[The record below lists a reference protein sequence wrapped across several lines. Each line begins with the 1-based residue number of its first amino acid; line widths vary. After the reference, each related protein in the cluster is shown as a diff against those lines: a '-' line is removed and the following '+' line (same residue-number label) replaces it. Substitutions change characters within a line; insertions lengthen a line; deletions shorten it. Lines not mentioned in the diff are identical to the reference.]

1 MLYAILQI
9 CFILFYEYF
18 FYAWNKESFVRRVTQ
33 ELAKKNI
40 LYVKVF
46 QAISFNIN
54 FIDESLNTE
63 LLTFTD
69 CVPYCEEDVDFILLE
84 KIKFIY
90 HLRFDSFAPI
100 NAGMISLVY
109 KVTKE
114 DGTFAILKV
123 KRKNVDIKLNAA
135 IDQFKWIS
143 YISSLIPFLKRMNI
157 PSVIE
162 KTLMHMKEQTNF
174 LQEIQNT
181 IEMKEKCKHL
191 DYVKV
196 PEIYPDIT
204 QQFPDVILMEYIDGK
219 HIREIDEADYE
230 IYSKQVIKYGIVSAF
245 IIGFI
250 HADLHSGN
258 ILFIKEEGEKREGV
272 DGHVYKIAPIDFGLV
287 TTIKDSTKKLLM
299 NIMFELF
306 TGDPDI
312 SARKTINTLF
322 DPPDLKNNIPHHLY
336 EKFVTLVSTN
346 IKNTIDIK
354 KGVSQI
360 FLYNFFIQFNDFLS
374 NKELKQYNIKINEDF
389 SKIQTAIA
397 MANGISMALCKENF
411 IEFTN
416 SVTNDLLHVSLF
428 VPDE

>member
-1 MLYAILQI
+1 MLCAILQI
-9 CFILFYEYF
+9 CFILFYEYM
-18 FYAWNKESFVRRVTQ
+18 FYTWNKESFVRRVTQ
-33 ELAKKNI
+33 QLAKKNI

-90 HLRFDSFAPI
+90 HLRFDSFTPI

-109 KVTKE
+109 KVLKE
-114 DGTFAILKV
+114 DGTSAILKV
-123 KRKNVDIKLNAA
+123 KRKDVDAKLDTA
-135 IDQFKWIS
+135 IEQFKWIS

-157 PSVIE
+157 PSVIK

-174 LQEIQNT
+174 FQEIQNT
-181 IEMKEKCKHL
+181 IEMKEKCKNL

-196 PEIYPDIT
+196 PEVYPDIT

-219 HIREIDEADYE
+219 HIREIDEEDYE
-230 IYSKQVIKYGIVSAF
+230 IYSKQVIKYGITSSF

-250 HADLHSGN
+250 HADMHSGN
-258 ILFIKEEGEKREGV
+258 ILFIKEKGEKREGA
-272 DGHVYKIAPIDFGLV
+272 DEPIYKIAPIDFGLV
-287 TTIKDSTKKLLM
+287 TTIKDSTKTLLM
-299 NIMFELF
+299 NIMCELF

-312 SARKTINTLF
+312 SARKTIDSLF
-322 DPPDLKNNIPHHLY
+322 DPPDLKNHIPNHLY
-336 EKFVTLVSTN
+336 EKFVALVSTN

-374 NKELKQYNIKINEDF
+374 NKELKQYNIKINDDF
-389 SKIQTAIA
+389 SKIQTAVA

-411 IEFTN
+411 IELVN
-416 SVTNDLLHVSLF
+416 SVTNDLLHLSLLA
-428 VPDE
+428 PDE